1 MANPKT
7 RQRDATRTREKIITV
22 AQRHFTAKGFEACG
36 VREIAAEAGV
46 DPALI
51 NRYFGSKT
59 GLFEEAVINEI
70 TIEGLLEGDRESF
83 GKRIAGIMAT
93 KDMSGQAL
101 DPTAVVANS
110 IASPTV
116 GAMLVQMMD
125 QRLIPQ
131 IASWL
136 GGRYPE
142 QRAAL
147 IVSALLGYEI
157 LGRVAKLGSLGHES
171 SDAVTDK
178 FAKALQFYV
187 DDE

>member
-7 RQRDATRTREKIITV
+7 RQRDATKTRENIIIV
-22 AQRHFTAKGFEACG
+22 AQRHFTAKGFDACG

-70 TIEGLLEGDRESF
+70 TVEALLEGDKESF
-83 GKRIAGIMAT
+83 GKRIAGIMVN

-116 GAMLVQMMD
+116 GAMLARMMEE
-125 QRLIPQ
+125 RLIPQ

-147 IVSALLGYEI
+147 IVSTLLGYEI
-157 LGRVAKLGSLGHES
+157 LGRLAKLGSLKHPNSE
-171 SDAVTDK
+171 AVTEK
-178 FAKALQFYV
+178 FARSLQLYV
-187 DDE
+187 DDK